1 MAPSNVPNLPLLA
14 PAADLL
20 QATDRPPSEVARFDR
35 CLQEPTSLYSPED
48 FDFKEVPN
56 TFLNKLNYKI

>member
-1 MAPSNVPNLPLLA
+1 MPNLPQLA
-14 PAADLL
+14 PAVDLL

-35 CLQEPTSLYSPED
+35 CLQEPISLYFLAD